1 MKWLIDRMW
10 GYWTVLLA
18 ISLAIAYG
26 IYEIWLK
33 HVLL

>member
-10 GYWTVLLA
+10 GYWILVLA
-18 ISLAIAYG
+18 ISLAIAAA

-33 HVLL
+33 HVV